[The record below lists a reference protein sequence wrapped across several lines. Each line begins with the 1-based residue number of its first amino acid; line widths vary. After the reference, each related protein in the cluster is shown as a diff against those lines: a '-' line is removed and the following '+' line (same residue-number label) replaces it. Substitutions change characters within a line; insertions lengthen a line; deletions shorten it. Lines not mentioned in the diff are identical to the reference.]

1 MIRFY
6 NFSDYYLW
14 IGFVVLLAVMYFHK
28 FSEMKKNMNA
38 TFSDRL
44 IKYYF
49 KNLTLFK
56 YGFIKHLLF
65 WIGAIFVVL
74 ALSRPQ
80 LGSQKL
86 ELNSEGVEVVFVIDV
101 SKSMAAEDIKPQR
114 LKLAQ
119 IQLKKL
125 TEILDGNRMG
135 LIAFAGQ
142 VGVISPLTQDIGAL
156 NLFIDSLDFDI
167 FSEQGTNIS
176 FALKEAEDLLTRG
189 LGDKNQSRTK
199 VIVLVTDGEDHSSET
214 EKIVSDLKSKDIRTF
229 VIGVGTAA
237 GGKVPIRDQFGQTT
251 GYLKDEAGQTVL
263 TKPNFN
269 FLKDLSSAGGG
280 GFYKLDFGSEANQAI
295 VKDFENLKK
304 SKFESQSFEVK
315 GEYFQYF
322 LFLGL
327 MSLIISFFSNSNSLH
342 QDIKPLLEIEDDKN
356 V

>member
-6 NFSDYYLW
+6 NFSDYYMW
-14 IGFVVLLAVMYFHK
+14 LLFIILLFIIYIHK
-28 FSEMKKNMNA
+28 YSLMRKIMKSLY
-38 TFSDRL
+38 SDRL

-49 KNLTLFK
+49 TSLSIFK
-56 YGFIKHLLF
+56 YGLVKNITFTF
-65 WIGAIFVVL
+65 GAIFIVL
-74 ALSRPQ
+74 GLFRPQ
-80 LGSQKL
+80 LGSQKM
-86 ELNSEGVEVVFVIDV
+86 ELNAEGVEVVFVIDV

-156 NLFIDSLDFDI
+156 NLFIDSLDFNI
-167 FSEQGTNIS
+167 FSEQGTNIA
-176 FALKEAEDLLTRG
+176 FALQEAKDLLTRG
-189 LGDKNQSRTK
+189 GGGEKNRTK
-199 VIVLVTDGEDHSSET
+199 VVVLITDGEDHSGEAT
-214 EKIVSDLKSKDIRTF
+214 AAIAELKNADIRTF
-229 VIGVGTAA
+229 VIGVGTNE
-237 GGKVPIRDQFGQTT
+237 GGKIPIRDQFGQTT
-251 GYLKDEAGQTVL
+251 GYLKQGGQTVL
-263 TKPNFN
+263 TKPNFQ
-269 FLKDLSSAGGG
+269 FLKELSSLGGG
-280 GFYKLDFGSEANQAI
+280 GFYKLDFGNVANQAL

-322 LFLGL
+322 LFIGL
-327 MSLIISFFSNSNSLH
+327 IFLIISFYSNSNSNF
-342 QDIKPLLEIEDDKN
+342 QEIKPLLEIEDDAN

>member
-1 MIRFY
+1 MRK
-6 NFSDYYLW
+6 
-14 IGFVVLLAVMYFHK
+14 LLRSLY
-28 FSEMKKNMNA
+28 SE
-38 TFSDRL
+38 RL

-49 KNLTLFK
+49 TNLSVFK
-56 YGFIKHLLF
+56 YGLVKHIAF
-65 WIGAIFVVL
+65 TIGAIFVVL
-74 ALSRPQ
+74 ALFRPQ

-86 ELNSEGVEVVFVIDV
+86 ELNAEGVEVVFVIDV

-156 NLFIDSLDFDI
+156 NLFIDSLDFNI
-167 FSEQGTNIS
+167 FSEQGTNIG
-176 FALKEAEDLLTRG
+176 FALQEAKDLLNRG
-189 LGDKNQSRTK
+189 GAGGEKSRTK
-199 VIVLVTDGEDHSSET
+199 VVVLITDGEDHSGEAKSAISE
-214 EKIVSDLKSKDIRTF
+214 LKSADIRTF
-229 VIGVGTAA
+229 VIGVGTTQ
-237 GGKVPIRDQFGQTT
+237 GGQVPIRDQFGQTT
-251 GYLKDEAGQTVL
+251 AYLKDQGGQTVV
-263 TKPNFN
+263 TKPNFS
-269 FLKDLSSAGGG
+269 FLKELSSLGGG
-280 GFYKLDFGSEANQAI
+280 GFYKLDFGNVANQAL

-327 MSLIISFFSNSNSLH
+327 VFLTISFFATSNSNS
-342 QDIKPLLEIEDDKN
+342 QEIRPLLEIEDDAN
-356 V
+356 G